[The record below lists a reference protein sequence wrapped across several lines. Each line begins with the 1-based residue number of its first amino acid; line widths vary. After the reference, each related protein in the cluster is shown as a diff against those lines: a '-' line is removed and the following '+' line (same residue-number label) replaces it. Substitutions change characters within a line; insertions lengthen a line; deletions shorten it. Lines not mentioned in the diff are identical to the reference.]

1 MSAPADDPEQRWLK
15 EVYQPGARQLTV
27 RAVVTGMVLGAVM
40 CLSNL
45 YVVLKT
51 GWSFGVTITACILAY
66 ALYRVFAALH
76 AETRTCFE
84 GAHRAVLVMKVLGG
98 SG

>member
-1 MSAPADDPEQRWLK
+1 MSTPSEAPRSGPATSNDPEVVWLRT
-15 EVYQPGARQLTV
+15 VYRKDQRQLTV
-27 RAVVTGMVLGAVM
+27 RAVVGGMAIGGIM

-51 GWSFGVTITACILAY
+51 GWSLGVTVTACILAY
-66 ALYRVFAALH
+66 GLFSAA
-76 AETRTCFE
+76 
-84 GAHRAVLVMKVLGG
+84 RA